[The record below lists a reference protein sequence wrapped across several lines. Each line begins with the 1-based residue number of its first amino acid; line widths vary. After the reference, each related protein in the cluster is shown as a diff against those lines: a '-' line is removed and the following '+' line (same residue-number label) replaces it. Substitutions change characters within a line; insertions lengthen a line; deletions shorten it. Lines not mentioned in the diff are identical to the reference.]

1 MPKAKRFKANRVEM
15 YPKDQVQ
22 GSKSTPLDDSLTGL
36 DWLQNYSIQTS
47 DPHRPSV
54 PECPSSQEQLFHKS
68 LGTDSPSNLGSDS
81 TVGPLFSRYPLVE
94 VDYKTNPKAKPPHSH
109 ASLIYKAM
117 QTSGQSK
124 VTLSTIYEWIQENFC
139 YYRHAKPTWQNSIR
153 RTLTLNKCFKKVPRQ
168 NGEPGKGGFWQI
180 DPEHS
185 DMFDNGILRRR
196 KLPENHYRTLLGNKL
211 FQGYQGTTS
220 TSSVHGV
227 VRPEQKLMSSTE
239 NRETTRSTE
248 TPLDYDIVAA
258 ACNDII
264 GGDCSTLKVLESTA
278 AVGVLEPTGEQARW
292 WEGGGGDVMNHHL
305 SYGYMNLCTTTMDG
319 TVNVAELQMPLQD
332 LHQHQDQQ
340 HLVHLDESSVK
351 FSEQPW
357 VEVTVVTENV
367 PPTLDQ
373 GFGVS
378 EGVFTATCD
387 LPPPTT
393 LTVL

>member
-1 MPKAKRFKANRVEM
+1 PPPRSSSSIKALAQILH
-15 YPKDQVQ
+15 PT
-22 GSKSTPLDDSLTGL
+22 SAATP
-36 DWLQNYSIQTS
+36 
-47 DPHRPSV
+47 P
-54 PECPSSQEQLFHKS
+54 
-68 LGTDSPSNLGSDS
+68 
-81 TVGPLFSRYPLVE
+81 YPLVE

-117 QTSGQSK
+117 QASGQSK

-305 SYGYMNLCTTTMDG
+305 SY
-319 TVNVAELQMPLQD
+319 
-332 LHQHQDQQ
+332 
-340 HLVHLDESSVK
+340 ESSHITPHYFMPSFTLLNAIIQFTCYMDVCNHK
-351 FSEQPW
+351 CMYILF
-357 VEVTVVTENV
+357 EVCISFLIFN
-367 PPTLDQ
+367 
-373 GFGVS
+373 
-378 EGVFTATCD
+378 
-387 LPPPTT
+387 
-393 LTVL
+393 

>member
-1 MPKAKRFKANRVEM
+1 M

-47 DPHRPSV
+47 DPHR
-54 PECPSSQEQLFHKS
+54 
-68 LGTDSPSNLGSDS
+68 
-81 TVGPLFSRYPLVE
+81 YPLVE

-117 QTSGQSK
+117 QASGQSK

-278 AVGVLEPTGEQARW
+278 AVGVLEPTGEQARIFPHYTSLLHALFHFTQC
-292 WEGGGGDVMNHHL
+292 HHTIHVL
-305 SYGYMNLCTTTMDG
+305 YGRL
-319 TVNVAELQMPLQD
+319 
-332 LHQHQDQQ
+332 
-340 HLVHLDESSVK
+340 
-351 FSEQPW
+351 
-357 VEVTVVTENV
+357 
-367 PPTLDQ
+367 
-373 GFGVS
+373 
-378 EGVFTATCD
+378 
-387 LPPPTT
+387 
-393 LTVL
+393 

>member
-22 GSKSTPLDDSLTGL
+22 GSKSTPLDDSLTSL

-47 DPHRPSV
+47 DPHRPSD
-54 PECPSSQEQLFHKS
+54 PE
-68 LGTDSPSNLGSDS
+68 
-81 TVGPLFSRYPLVE
+81 YPLE

-117 QTSGQSK
+117 QASGQSK
-124 VTLSTIYEWIQENFC
+124 VTLSTIYEWIEENFC

-153 RTLTLNKCFKKVPRQ
+153 HTLTFNKCFKKVPRQ
-168 NGEPGKGGFWQI
+168 KGEPGKGGFWQI

-196 KLPENHYRTLLGNKL
+196 KLPENHYRTLLRNKL

-220 TSSVHGV
+220 TSVHGV
-227 VRPEQKLMSSTE
+227 VRPEQKPLSSTE
-239 NRETTRSTE
+239 NRETTRSTG

-258 ACNDII
+258 ACKDII
-264 GGDCSTLKVLESTA
+264 GGDGSTWKDLESTA

-292 WEGGGGDVMNHHL
+292 WEGGGDVMNHYL
-305 SYGYMNLCTTTMDG
+305 SYGYMDMCTTTMEG
-319 TVNVAELQMPLQD
+319 TGNQAELQMPLQD

-340 HLVHLDESSVK
+340 DLVHLDESSVK
-351 FSEQPW
+351 LSEQPC